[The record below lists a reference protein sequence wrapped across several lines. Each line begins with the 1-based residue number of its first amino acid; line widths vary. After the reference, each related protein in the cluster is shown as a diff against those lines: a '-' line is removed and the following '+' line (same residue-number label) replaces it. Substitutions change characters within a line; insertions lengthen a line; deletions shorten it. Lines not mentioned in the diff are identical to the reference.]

1 MADNSIMADVLAA
14 SDELEGIEK
23 PPIDTGASGAQETGS
38 ETAVTET
45 AQQTADRARDESGRF
60 ARESKDRK
68 TLTLPKE
75 KPLAAAPAAT
85 PVSPVLGEPAAPID
99 PTKPVA
105 EKIAPPQ
112 EWGGLAKVKWDRLPV
127 DVQKEIAAHEATRQ
141 QATADLAPVSEL
153 LGVNREFLVNQAGS
167 VPEAMRQMMQFAR
180 MSVDNPVQLAEHI
193 LRARGIDPRAAFA
206 GQPQAQQQGQA
217 PDLQSYVAQLV
228 QQGLQPLMAQHE
240 QQQTQQLQTTISQ
253 FAADPKRPFFNDV
266 RVQMG
271 QLIQAGAAKSLED
284 AYDQATWA
292 NPAIRS
298 HLMQEQTEATQRQKA
313 AEAQRATLAT
323 RASVRGSPLT
333 GAALNGK
340 GDPKANALDDVR
352 AAFAELSGQ

>member
-1 MADNSIMADVLAA
+1 MADNSILADVQAA
-14 SDELEGIEK
+14 SDELEGIA
-23 PPIDTGASGAQETGS
+23 PAATETPAA
-38 ETAVTET
+38 EPAAEPAPTET
-45 AQQTADRARDESGRF
+45 AEQKAERTRDESGRF

-99 PTKPVA
+99 PSKPAV
-105 EKIAPPQ
+105 EKIAAPSAWTGI
-112 EWGGLAKVKWDRLPV
+112 EKIRFDRLPP
-127 DVQKEIAAHEATRQ
+127 EIQQGIVAREAEREK
-141 QATADLAPVSEL
+141 AVAEVAPIREL
-153 LGVNREFLVNQAGS
+153 IDANRDFLVNQAGS
-167 VPEAMRQMMQFAR
+167 VVEAQRQMMMFAR

-193 LRARGIDPRAAFA
+193 LRARGLDPRAVFS
-206 GQPQAQQQGQA
+206 GQPGQA
-217 PDLQSYVAQLV
+217 PAPNQPQDLQALLAQLV
-228 QQGLQPLMAQHE
+228 DQRLQPILAQSE

-266 RVQMG
+266 RVHMG
-271 QLIQAGAAKSLED
+271 QLIQAGAAKSLDE

-298 HLMQEQTEATQRQKA
+298 HLMQGQTEATQRQKA
-313 AEAQRATLAT
+313 AEAQKATLAT